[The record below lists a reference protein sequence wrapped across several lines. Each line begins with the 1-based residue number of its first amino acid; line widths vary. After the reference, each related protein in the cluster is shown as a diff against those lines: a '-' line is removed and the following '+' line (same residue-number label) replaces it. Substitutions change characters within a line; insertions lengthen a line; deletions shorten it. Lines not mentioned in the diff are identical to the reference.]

1 MSSLTTLTKTGAVA
15 KNITSTASGAIVAG
29 KPVIINSNGTVTQ
42 TAETLFTSNAI
53 GTPDDAGTSY
63 RAGNESGACYHTGI
77 NRTILSFPNSG
88 NSYYATCTTATISG
102 TTMTMGAPTVINST
116 ACASVKCAYDATE
129 NVVVFYYKYN
139 GNGNAGRVRAATV
152 SGNSFSFGSESNVFG
167 NTSISGGHDICNVND
182 GAVAICTGSSAA
194 SAQATVQIITMSGTT
209 LTVGGATGYMS
220 STTASVT
227 RIASGKKGELLCQM
241 GHSSHMRYTAATVS
255 GTVVSAGATIE
266 LSGGSNSNNLA
277 SGYWAG
283 YTIPESHYIA
293 AYQNPG
299 GSEGDIVARLI
310 TVSGTTLTLNAVT
323 SLTADCNNSNQPG
336 MGWGSSAQ
344 QALYYYRSN
353 STSSKGYVVELS
365 YSGTTVSEAN
375 NTEIGTSK
383 YMNWGVTWD
392 PDAKKSI
399 VMYQD
404 GSNSDTAEVNCY
416 TPTSSTTNLTP
427 ANFMGISEGGA
438 SNGGE
443 ASVIAQGGTVTGL
456 SGLTIGSDYYSG
468 KDGTLGTSNV
478 APHVK
483 VGKAISTT
491 SLILTGDS

>member
-15 KNITSTASGAIVAG
+15 KNIRATASGAIVAG
-29 KPVIINSNGTVTQ
+29 KPVIINSSGTVTQ

-63 RAGNESGACYHTGI
+63 KAGNESGACYHTGI

-102 TTMTMGAPTVINST
+102 TTMTMNAPTVINST
-116 ACASVKCAYDATE
+116 ACAYVGCAYEATE

-139 GNGNAGRVRAATV
+139 GSGNNGRVKAATV
-152 SGNSFSFGSESNVFG
+152 SGNSFSFGSETNAFL
-167 NTSISGGHDICNVND
+167 NDSIGGGFDICNVND
-182 GAVAICTGSSAA
+182 STVAICSGAGA
-194 SAQATVQIITMSGTT
+194 SYSTVQAITISGTT
-209 LTVGGATGYMS
+209 LTLGSKHTFNQIAAATQM
-220 STTASVT
+220 
-227 RIASGKKGELLCQM
+227 RIESGKKGEILCQM
-241 GHSSHMRYTAATVS
+241 GGASYIRYVAATVS
-255 GTVVSAGATIE
+255 GNTVSSGSYTE
-266 LSGGSNSNNLA
+266 LSGASISNNLA
-277 SGYWAG
+277 SGYWSG
-283 YTIPESHYIA
+283 YTTPESYYIA

-336 MGWGSSAQ
+336 MGWGSSAE
-344 QALYYYRSN
+344 QALYFYRSN

-375 NTEIGTSK
+375 NTEIGTSN
-383 YMNWGVTWD
+383 YSMWGVVWD
-392 PDAKKSI
+392 PDAEKSI
-399 VMYQD
+399 FMYQD
-404 GSNSDTAEVNCY
+404 GSNSDAAEVNCY

-443 ASVIAQGGTVTGL
+443 VSVIAQGGTVTGL
-456 SGLTIGSDYYSG
+456 SGLTVGSDYYSE